1 MTLPVAPVEQR
12 PEFRDRRQEIIF
24 KNKGR
29 DGLKLEKQL
38 QQGLREMG
46 LELDSPVR
54 SKLVLFLE
62 LLEKWNRAYN
72 LTAVREPEQ
81 MVARHLLDSLTVLPF
96 LHGPRVLDIGTGAGL
111 PGIPLALARPDLEF
125 TLLDSNAKKTRF
137 ATQAMH
143 DLGLKN
149 VAVVQERVEKFHPE
163 IKFDTLIARAFAS
176 IPDMLAASRHLCTT
190 QGRFLVMKGV
200 FPQEELAAVTDGYQA
215 EVRALRIPGLD
226 AARHLVIL
234 APTN

>member
-1 MTLPVAPVEQR
+1 M
-12 PEFRDRRQEIIF
+12 
-24 KNKGR
+24 
-29 DGLKLEKQL
+29 KLEKRL
-38 QQGLREMG
+38 QQGLSEMG
-46 LELDSPVR
+46 LDLTAPVR
-54 SKLVLFLE
+54 KKLLNFLE

-72 LTAVREPEQ
+72 LTAVRDPEQ
-81 MVARHLLDSLTVLPF
+81 MVPRHLLDSLTVLPY
-96 LHGPRVLDIGTGAGL
+96 LQGPRVLDIGTGAGL

-137 ATQAMH
+137 ATQALH
-143 DLGLKN
+143 ELGLKN

-163 IKFDTLIARAFAS
+163 TKFDTLIARAFAS
-176 IPDMLAASRHLCTT
+176 IPDMLAASRHLCAPR
-190 QGRFLVMKGV
+190 GRFLVMKGV

-215 EVRALRIPGLD
+215 EVKALRIPGLD